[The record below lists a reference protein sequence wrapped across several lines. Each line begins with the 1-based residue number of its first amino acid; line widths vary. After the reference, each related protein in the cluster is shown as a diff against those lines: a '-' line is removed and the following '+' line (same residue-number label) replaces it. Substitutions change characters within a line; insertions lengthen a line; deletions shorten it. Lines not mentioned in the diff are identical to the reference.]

1 MTKPQFFISKV
12 TNGFYLIVFQNKEAV
27 WAQEVVREQEG
38 VVRSEEKLLVALK
51 EALAEGV

>member
-1 MTKPQFFISKV
+1 MTEPQFFISKV